1 MTLKRKAEILDKIM
15 DMLGSYEINGVT
27 LFDEDEELERFL
39 IGELGLDDKEIRQLG
54 FELYV

>member
-1 MTLKRKAEILDKIM
+1 MTLRRKAEILDKIM

>member
-15 DMLGSYEINGVT
+15 DMLGSYQINDADIFEG
-27 LFDEDEELERFL
+27 DEELEKFL
-39 IGELGLDDKEIRQLG
+39 ICELGLNDKEIKQLG

>member
-15 DMLGSYEINGVT
+15 DMLGGYEINGVDI
-27 LFDEDEELERFL
+27 FDSDEELEKFL
-39 IGELGLDDKEIRQLG
+39 ICELGLDDKEIRQLG

>member
-15 DMLGSYEINGVT
+15 DMLGGYEINGVE
-27 LFDEDEELERFL
+27 LFESDEELEKFL
-39 IGELGLDDKEIRQLG
+39 ILELGLDDKEIRQLG

>member
-15 DMLGSYEINGVT
+15 DMLGGYEINGVDI
-27 LFDEDEELERFL
+27 FDSDEELERFL
-39 IGELGLDDKEIRQLG
+39 ICELGLDDKEIRQLG

>member
-15 DMLGSYEINGVT
+15 DMLGGYEINGVE
-27 LFDEDEELERFL
+27 LFESDEELEKFL
-39 IGELGLDDKEIRQLG
+39 ILELRLDDKEIRQLG

>member
-1 MTLKRKAEILDKIM
+1 MTLRRKAEILDKIM
-15 DMLGSYEINGVT
+15 DMLGGYEINGVT

>member
-15 DMLGSYEINGVT
+15 DMIGSYEINGVT

>member
-15 DMLGSYEINGVT
+15 DMLGGYEINGVDI
-27 LFDEDEELERFL
+27 FDSDEELERFL
-39 IGELGLDDKEIRQLG
+39 ILKLGLDDKEIRQLG

>member
-15 DMLGSYEINGVT
+15 DMLGGYEINGVDI
-27 LFDEDEELERFL
+27 FESDEELERFL
-39 IGELGLDDKEIRQLG
+39 ICELGLDDKEIRQLG

>member
-15 DMLGSYEINGVT
+15 NMLGSYEINGVT

>member
-39 IGELGLDDKEIRQLG
+39 VGELGLDDKEIRQLG

>member
-1 MTLKRKAEILDKIM
+1 MTLKRKAEVLDKIM

>member
-15 DMLGSYEINGVT
+15 DMLGSYEINGIDI
-27 LFDEDEELERFL
+27 FESDEELERFL
-39 IGELGLDDKEIRQLG
+39 ICNLGLDDKEIRQLG